1 MSDRF
6 ARRYNKGRWMI
17 EQERCR
23 IDGEIA
29 APLIE
34 RESVA
39 VGVGVESLLKRLG
52 LANAGWASGLAA
64 DWESIV
70 GKQVRLHT
78 RPGVLQEG
86 ELTVFVDSSVWLS
99 ELKRYGMASMLRNVQ
114 DYAGKD
120 RVKKLRLQ
128 IEPDRR

>member
-1 MSDRF
+1 MSER
-6 ARRYNKGRWMI
+6 APHRYSKGRWMI
-17 EQERCR
+17 ERERCR
-23 IDGEIA
+23 IDSDMQ
-29 APLIE
+29 APLPD
-34 RESVA
+34 SGGVA
-39 VGVGVESLLKRLG
+39 VGVGVEALLKRLG
-52 LANAGWASGLAA
+52 LANASWASGLADA
-64 DWESIV
+64 WETIV
-70 GKQVRLHT
+70 GKQVSLHS